1 MPERVA
7 SGVPRVATLLSILS
21 IASTASACVL
31 SLYWGVALFRMI
43 RTRWCIP
50 TLRYGLKLAER
61 ESAWPSLRIVVPA
74 HNEGGHNGRGP
85 ITTLVESIR
94 RQDYPDRRLVLGLDR
109 CTDDSLA
116 QAERASAGDP
126 RVRIVPVE
134 QCPEG
139 WAGKVHAIDFAMRSA
154 PEANSA
160 ELLLFADADTVFE
173 PGCLRAAV
181 ALMRERRVHLL
192 SLLSTLTHDRW
203 FERIDQPVA
212 GLELA
217 RQHPLM
223 RVNRQSV
230 ASGGAGAGSSRGGR
244 RAFANGQFML
254 FRRDFY
260 ERLGGHAA
268 VKDQLLEDLALARAT
283 HDASEFQDGTGAEA
297 TGGDIGLFI
306 ADGLLRCRMYDS
318 PAAFFEGW
326 KRIYIEAAKRKP
338 SRLTKSSWVVRAFGC
353 VLPAVSVI
361 ALVGWLWQSVG
372 GAVTESSIEAPVA
385 ATMAWAPHAV
395 ALSLFASAVALAYR
409 MGGTPIWC
417 APLYPIGA
425 WRVGGILAS
434 AARALRRR
442 ESIRWA
448 GREYVLEPRE

>member
-1 MPERVA
+1 MAFGIP
-7 SGVPRVATLLSILS
+7 PVATLLSILWIGS
-21 IASTASACVL
+21 IASACVL
-31 SLYWGVALFRMI
+31 SLYWGVALVRMI
-43 RTRWCIP
+43 RTRWSIP
-50 TLRYGLKLAER
+50 TLRHGLKLAEGVN
-61 ESAWPSLRIVVPA
+61 AWPSLTIVVPA

-85 ITTLVESIR
+85 ISTLIESIR
-94 RQDYPDRRLVLGLDR
+94 RQDYSDWRLVLGLDR
-109 CTDDSLA
+109 CTDDSHS

-126 RVRIVPVE
+126 RVRIVPIGE
-134 QCPEG
+134 CPKD

-154 PEANSA
+154 PEAKSA

-203 FERIDQPVA
+203 FERIEQPVA

-223 RVNRQSV
+223 RVNRR
-230 ASGGAGAGSSRGGR
+230 AGAGSSRGGR

-254 FRRDFY
+254 FERDFY

-283 HDASEFQDGTGAEA
+283 HDASEP
-297 TGGDIGLFI
+297 GDVGLFI

-318 PAAFFEGW
+318 PTAFFEGW

-338 SRLTKSSWVVRAFGC
+338 SRLIKSSWVVRMFGC
-353 VLPAVSVI
+353 VLPAVCTVALAVGLWRSIAGGVVGASVDSAGQ
-361 ALVGWLWQSVG
+361 AL
-372 GAVTESSIEAPVA
+372 
-385 ATMAWAPHAV
+385 MAWALHGV
-395 ALSLFASAVALAYR
+395 ALALFCGAVMLAYR

-417 APLYPIGA
+417 MPWYPIGA
-425 WRVGGILAS
+425 WRVGGILAA